1 MAYSAFEQFEITR
14 ILPLHLFGNL
24 DISITNSTIF
34 MVLALGFYYVLYSIS
49 GVREGSL
56 VPSRWQSVME
66 ILYETMLGIVEDNIG
81 KDKRSLSYFPWILSI
96 FMLVVI
102 MNVFGIVPYTFSPT
116 AHIAVTLGLSISIFI
131 GVTLLGMVN
140 YGINYFSMFMPA
152 GSPLLLAPFMIV
164 IELVS
169 HTAKAVSLG
178 VRLAANITAG
188 HILFAILSG
197 FTWTMLTAGGIMTIA
212 SAFPMLIVL
221 FITVIEMAVAVIQA
235 YVFSLL
241 TAIYISESEHL
252 H

>member
-1 MAYSAFEQFEITR
+1 MTYSAFEQFEIIR
-14 ILPLHLFGNL
+14 LIPLHLIGNL
-24 DISITNSTIF
+24 DLSITNSTIF
-34 MVLALGFYYVLYSIS
+34 MLLALAYFYFLYYVS
-49 GVREGSL
+49 GIKEGTL
-56 VPSRWQSVME
+56 VPSRWQSVIE
-66 ILYETMLGIVEDNIG
+66 IIYDTIFGIVQDNIG
-81 KDKRSLSYFPWILSI
+81 KEKTHQSYFPFIFTI
-96 FMLVVI
+96 FMFIVL
-102 MNVFGIVPYTFSPT
+102 MNLFGIVPYTFSPT
-116 AHIAVTLGLSISIFI
+116 AHIAVTFGLSLSIFL

-140 YGINYFSMFMPA
+140 YGANYFSMFMPA
-152 GSPLLLAPFMIV
+152 GSPLVLAPFMIV

-197 FTWTMLTAGGIMTIA
+197 FTWKMLTAGGIMTIA
-212 SAFPMLIVL
+212 SVFPMLIVL

-241 TAIYISESEHL
+241 TAIYISESIHL

>member
-1 MAYSAFEQFEITR
+1 MAYSAFEQFEIMR
-14 ILPLHLFGNL
+14 IIPLHIFGNF
-24 DISITNSTIF
+24 DISITNSTVFIMIALIF
-34 MVLALGFYYVLYSIS
+34 YIFLYQTS
-49 GVREGSL
+49 GVKEGYL
-56 VPSRWQSVME
+56 VPTRWQGVKE
-66 ILYETMLGIVEDNIG
+66 IIYETILGIVQDNIG
-81 KDKRSLSYFPWILSI
+81 KEKENLKYFPFIYSI
-96 FMLVVI
+96 FMIIVL
-102 MNVFGIVPYTFSPT
+102 MNVFGIIPYTFSPT
-116 AHIAVTLGLSISIFI
+116 AHIAVTFGLSLSIFI

-140 YGINYFSMFMPA
+140 YGANYFSMFMPA
-152 GSPLLLAPFMIV
+152 GSPLVLAPFMIV

-197 FTWTMLTAGGIMTIA
+197 FTWTMLTSGGLLAIA
-212 SAFPMLIVL
+212 SVFPMLIVL

-241 TAIYISESEHL
+241 TAIYISESVHL